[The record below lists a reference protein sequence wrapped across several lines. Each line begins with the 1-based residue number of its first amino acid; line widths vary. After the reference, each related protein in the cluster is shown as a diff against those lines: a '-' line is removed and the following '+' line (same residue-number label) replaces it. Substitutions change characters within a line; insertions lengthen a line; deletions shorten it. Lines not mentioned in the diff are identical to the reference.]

1 MDPILIGIS
10 ILLIGIIAFVYIKL
24 SRKIDTEVLN
34 FNKKLENI
42 IEQPTNKPI
51 LIPKLKQQLP
61 VSPNNSNYT
70 NLKAQY
76 DSYVQENE
84 NNFDNCIYDDDIP
97 ENIKNEIDN
106 ISNIDSSNI
115 DSSNI
120 DSSNIDSQFFPKEG
134 QDTQQYEPT
143 EEVQYEPTEEG
154 QYEPTE
160 EGQYEPTKEGQ
171 YEPTEE
177 VQDTQQY
184 VPTEEV
190 QATQQYEPTEKVQAT
205 QQYEP
210 TEEVPNKWEN
220 IFKDTVDDNIKEGHI
235 DVIDEYGQFVQESK
249 LNGEQLYNQTPEI
262 LVEDTPE
269 SLDTNTNSLVEQT
282 DELLDTNADSLEDIG
297 EHIKKDEVK
306 YKDLTL
312 EEINNL
318 TVKELQFIARKN
330 KLKIKG
336 KKDELLER
344 VKSLYNLN
352 INMK

>member
-1 MDPILIGIS
+1 MDPILISIS

-24 SRKIDTEVLN
+24 SRKIDSEVLN

-61 VSPNNSNYT
+61 IAPNNSNYT

-84 NNFDNCIYDDDIP
+84 NNFDNCIYEDDIP

-120 DSSNIDSQFFPKEG
+120 DEQFFPTEE
-134 QDTQQYEPT
+134 QYDATQEHLDQDSQQYDATQEHLDQDSQQYEPTEEVHDTQQYEPT
-143 EEVQYEPTEEG
+143 EEVH
-154 QYEPTE
+154 
-160 EGQYEPTKEGQ
+160 
-171 YEPTEE
+171 
-177 VQDTQQY
+177 D
-184 VPTEEV
+184 
-190 QATQQYEPTEKVQAT
+190 TQQYEPTEDVQC
-205 QQYEP
+205 
-210 TEEVPNKWEN
+210 KWET
-220 IFKDTVDDNIKEGHI
+220 IIKDNVDDNIKDGHI

-269 SLDTNTNSLVEQT
+269 PLDTNSLVEQT
-282 DELLDTNADSLEDIG
+282 DEPLEDIG

>member
-1 MDPILIGIS
+1 MDPILISIS

-24 SRKIDTEVLN
+24 SRKIDSEVLN

-61 VSPNNSNYT
+61 IAPNNSNYT

-84 NNFDNCIYDDDIP
+84 NNFDNCIYEDDIP

-115 DSSNI
+115 DE
-120 DSSNIDSQFFPKEG
+120 QFFPTEEVQDSQQYEPTEEVQYSQQYEPTEEV

-143 EEVQYEPTEEG
+143 EEVQY
-154 QYEPTE
+154 
-160 EGQYEPTKEGQ
+160 
-171 YEPTEE
+171 
-177 VQDTQQY
+177 
-184 VPTEEV
+184 
-190 QATQQYEPTEKVQAT
+190 
-205 QQYEP
+205 
-210 TEEVPNKWEN
+210 KWET
-220 IFKDTVDDNIKEGHI
+220 IIKDNVDDNIKDGHI

-269 SLDTNTNSLVEQT
+269 PLDTNSLVEQT
-282 DELLDTNADSLEDIG
+282 DDPLEDID